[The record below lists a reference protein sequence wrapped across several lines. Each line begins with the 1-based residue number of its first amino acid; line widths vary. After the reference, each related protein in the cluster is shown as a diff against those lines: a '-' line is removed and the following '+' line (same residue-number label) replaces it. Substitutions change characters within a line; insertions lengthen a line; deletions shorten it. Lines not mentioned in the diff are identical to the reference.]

1 MFQQQQRKM
10 FKILSPI
17 EKPNGTK
24 WWMNLGTGYENK
36 DNSINVYLNAVPVA
50 GKHGAVTL
58 QLREYTEAELRE
70 RDQKRAS
77 YSGGYAARGGVD
89 ADVRGAPP
97 PTPFDGELSAATLR
111 HAAPDASAPF

>member
-24 WWMNLGTGYENK
+24 WWMFCGSGYENK
-36 DNSINVYLNAVPVA
+36 DNSVNMYINALPV
-50 GKHGAVTL
+50 GQKQGPLTL
-58 QLREYTEAELRE
+58 QLRELTEAELRE

-77 YSGGYAARGGVD
+77 YASRGTLDATSSPHGASGG
-89 ADVRGAPP
+89 GAPYQAMP
-97 PTPFDGELSAATLR
+97 ASAGVTAEETPF
-111 HAAPDASAPF
+111 